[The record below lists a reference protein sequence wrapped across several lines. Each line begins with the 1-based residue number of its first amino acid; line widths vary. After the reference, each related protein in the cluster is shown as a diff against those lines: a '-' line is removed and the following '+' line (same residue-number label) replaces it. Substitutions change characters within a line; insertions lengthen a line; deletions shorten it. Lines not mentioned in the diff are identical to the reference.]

1 MLNHFDTMR
10 YCLCNTENRMQCV
23 SRSVRHR
30 LSQFQVEFIKPT
42 FLADFSSTNLLLLMS
57 CLDNDD
63 KYYNN
68 KPQFR

>member
-1 MLNHFDTMR
+1 
-10 YCLCNTENRMQCV
+10 MQCV

-63 KYYNN
+63 DYYNN
-68 KPQFR
+68 KLQFQ